1 VILKLFSKAGLR
13 DLFKTAILDDAVSDN
28 SKQFLLYRKNTS
40 KRLIR
45 PFCKEKSNLSTQI
58 CQEDYLPEASRFSQ
72 LEELDWAFGTMGT
85 QDKAIW
91 RPCTSKISPILLWNV
106 DANFGFS
113 RYAERLG
120 RSANSF
126 DELYGALQN
135 QLISMIF
142 CYRF

>member
-58 CQEDYLPEASRFSQ
+58 CQEDYLPEASRFLNWRNSTG
-72 LEELDWAFGTMGT
+72 LSVPWEHRTKPFG
-85 QDKAIW
+85 DL
-91 RPCTSKISPILLWNV
+91 SKISPILLWNV

-120 RSANSF
+120 RV
-126 DELYGALQN
+126 
-135 QLISMIF
+135 LILLTNCMGR
-142 CYRF
+142 CRTN